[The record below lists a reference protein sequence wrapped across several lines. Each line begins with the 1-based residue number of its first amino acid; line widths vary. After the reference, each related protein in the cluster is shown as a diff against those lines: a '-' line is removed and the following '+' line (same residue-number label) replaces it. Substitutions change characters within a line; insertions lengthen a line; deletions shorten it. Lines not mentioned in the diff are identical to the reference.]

1 MITYKII
8 EGDEIIS
15 EEKSTAPKTII
26 MKGVETIIKRNC
38 YKIDRI
44 EESKNEVIYYVY

>member
-15 EEKSTAPKTII
+15 EEKSSAPKKIV
-26 MKGVETIIKRNC
+26 MKGVENIIKRNC
-38 YKIDRI
+38 YKIDCI
-44 EESKNEVIYYVY
+44 KEGKNEVIYYVY